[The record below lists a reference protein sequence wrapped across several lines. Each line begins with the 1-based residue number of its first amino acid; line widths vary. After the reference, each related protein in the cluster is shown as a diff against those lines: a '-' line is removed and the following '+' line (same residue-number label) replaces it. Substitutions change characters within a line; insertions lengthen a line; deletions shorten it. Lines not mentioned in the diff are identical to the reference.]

1 MNTNNFFSA
10 KRFGLVFRNDFLEN
24 KKLYFLGLLF
34 VFGIVLIVAL
44 GVGGV
49 LYEEECKLLYKGI
62 LSVNNYDPMH
72 VNMLALFYM
81 GSIVFTCVVASFSFS
96 KMKSKQGRI
105 ADLTL
110 PASHFE
116 KFLVRRLNTV
126 VLNML
131 AFVIVF
137 FIADFLRVV
146 IFEILYPDLSISL
159 TSIINDVPS
168 DGRRL
173 FKMWF
178 FNLVLLQSIYF
189 LGSVCMPKYSL
200 IKTFV
205 VVMLVTICYS
215 VLLMWLVV
223 MNDTSLR
230 TNENIEYWYSGMTI
244 INYIVAYYRY
254 RESEVIHRLF

>member
-24 KKLYFLGLLF
+24 KKLYLLGLLF
-34 VFGIVLIVAL
+34 VFGIVLIIAI

-49 LYEEECKLLYKGI
+49 LYAEKCSQFYKGVLI
-62 LSVNNYDPMH
+62 GNSDPMD
-72 VNMLALFYM
+72 VNMLTLFCL

-116 KFLVRRLNTV
+116 KFLVRWLNTV
-126 VLNML
+126 VLSML

-137 FIADFLRVV
+137 FIADLLRVF
-146 IFEILYPDLSISL
+146 IFGILYPELPISL
-159 TSIINDVPS
+159 TSMIDFAFS
-168 DGRRL
+168 EEGRI
-173 FKMWF
+173 FKMWL
-178 FNLVLLQSIYF
+178 FNLMLLQSVYF

-215 VLLMWLVV
+215 VFMMWISLF
-223 MNDTSLR
+223 NDAKLQTS
-230 TNENIEYWYSGMTI
+230 EHIEYWYCGMTI